1 MTIQQ
6 VHRKLGQWSIALKPD
21 APPGVIASLD
31 LLGHVAVIPGHVN
44 PVERGAEC
52 LSLARYV
59 GVLRQVDADTRI
71 ALSGSGLA
79 YWLGDE
85 DGAGAVIEGPGAA
98 LAGATFAAAV
108 AAVLPPSGR
117 TGAAGTI
124 YTGVPGT
131 ITTTRV
137 WETRRTALDWL
148 CDTMGGEWRI
158 RNDGLVDA
166 GPASALF
173 RATPE
178 CVVARR
184 DLVGVDMGR
193 RALAG
198 DMQSSLD
205 ARGYTTRVVVVAE
218 GMATG
223 AADAVT
229 VPFKDLHGQDV
240 ALTRLLDER
249 DGTEGGN
256 AASRASA
263 ALALWGTTRRSVR
276 LSVSDFDVAGD
287 ITPGDMIW
295 CYDPDAG
302 IIDPA
307 NEIQFRGRLIYP
319 AAVRALALSWPVTS
333 DYTVAFRGQTGAWV
347 DLTPW
352 VDFESPGGGE
362 VEVADSLSTPL
373 TSGIGTIGT
382 TVPGGGGGAGD
393 AAIPGVPTFGTFTTT
408 SYQPGD
414 GLAQAAVKVT
424 WSQPLNTDA
433 SSIVD
438 GDHYEVRYRPTGTS
452 DWQVAHASWDQ
463 LSLTVV
469 GLPPS
474 TGYDWQIR
482 AVDYAAPPNYGA
494 WSATTTFTTA
504 QDTTAPATPAPPTVA
519 ASLIAVQVTHTL
531 GVAAGGTYNL
541 PLDLD
546 HLEVHLGAS
555 AGFTPDASTLAG
567 KLQATGGMVTGGA
580 AAVGTFATASTA
592 AVHVK
597 VVAVDKTGNRSPASS
612 AASATALLV
621 DTAHISDLTASK
633 ITSGTMSATYTLSG
647 TIKTGAS
654 GARVELDTAGARLYN
669 AAGTLT
675 VDLSTATGSAS
686 IAGTFRTGLTG
697 QRIEIDS
704 TGNGTIYFYP
714 PTGSDYAYI
723 NAPSQNSCGVN
734 AGFGGG
740 STRAR
745 MFVTPLIG
753 ELAYIN
759 TAQAQAGGRVTVNS
773 GGATISGALSGS
785 YVSAAATS
793 ATVYAAS
800 GGNASCQNSSGAYFS
815 ANGTGAYANAPS
827 GGQVLAGVDSGPYMW
842 ARAGDM
848 DIQGD
853 AKLWLLG
860 TTVELGSGGGGEHV
874 KSLTIYNNTSTF
886 SANVGIATTP
896 IGTLWR
902 LTSSARYKVEIAPA
916 DLPLVAVRALAP
928 VTYYDR
934 SQAEEA
940 GGTDGLSQQ
949 LGLIAEQVHAI
960 PGVGPLLVEYN
971 DDGEPESINYDR
983 LAVALLPW
991 LRDLE
996 QRVRAIEGSKPLPA
1010 LQPLPKRIL
1019 DLSTAPRRRP
1029 VAQPTRPTREA
1040 PRDRTDPGPRPG
1052 RPGQAA

>member
-1 MTIQQ
+1 MAIKR
-6 VHRKLGQWSIALKPD
+6 VLKKLGSWTIKLKAD
-21 APPGVIASLD
+21 APPGLVSGLEF
-31 LLGHVAVIPGHVN
+31 LGHVAVIPGRVN
-44 PVERGAEC
+44 PVERGEEC
-52 LSLARYV
+52 LTLARYV
-59 GVLRQVDADTRI
+59 GVVRTVEADTAI
-71 ALSGSGLA
+71 TLSGSGLEF
-79 YWLGDE
+79 WLGDE
-85 DGAGAVIEGPGAA
+85 DGKGPVIEAPGVT
-98 LAGATFAAAV
+98 LSGETFAASIRALLPASGAITEGTLTAV
-108 AAVLPPSGR
+108 A
-117 TGAAGTI
+117 GT
-124 YTGVPGT
+124 YDGSHVYQTS
-131 ITTTRV
+131 
-137 WETRRTALDWL
+137 RTAIDYVCSLFDA
-148 CDTMGGEWRI
+148 DWRI
-158 RNDGLVDA
+158 NGDGTLDA

-173 RATPE
+173 VTTPR
-178 CVVARR
+178 CVIARR
-184 DLVGVDMGR
+184 DVAGVDMST
-193 RALAG
+193 RAVPG
-198 DMQSSLD
+198 DLSTSRSAQE
-205 ARGYTTRVVVVAE
+205 YTSRVVVVAE
-218 GMATG
+218 GLATG
-223 AADAVT
+223 SADAAT
-229 VPFKDLHGQDV
+229 VPYKDLHGNTVAITRVVDEQDD
-240 ALTRLLDER
+240 TSSS
-249 DGTEGGN
+249 N
-256 AASRASA
+256 ASA
-263 ALALWGTTRRSVR
+263 RAQMVLNLWNGTRKSVR
-276 LSVSDFDVAGD
+276 LSVSEFDIEGDFTAGD
-287 ITPGDMIW
+287 VVW
-295 CYDPDAG
+295 VWDPDAG
-302 IIDPA
+302 MADTA
-307 NEIQFRGRLIYP
+307 NEVPFRGGLLNP
-319 AAVRALALSWPVTS
+319 VAVRVLSVTWPVTQG
-333 DYTVAFRGQTGAWV
+333 YTVAYRDNDGAWT
-347 DLTPW
+347 DLTEW
-352 VDFESPGGGE
+352 VDWESAAGGE
-362 VEVADSLSTPL
+362 VEVADTLSAAL
-373 TSGIGTIGT
+373 SAGIGSIGT
-382 TVPGGGGGAGD
+382 QVSGGGGGAGD
-393 AAIPGVPTFGTFTTT
+393 TSVPDVPTFGTFTTT

-433 SSIVD
+433 STIVD

-494 WSATTTFTTA
+494 WSATTVFTTA

-531 GVAAGGTYNL
+531 GLAAGGTFNL

-546 HLEVHLGAS
+546 HLEVHLGAA
-555 AGFTPDASTLAG
+555 AGFTPSASTLAG
-567 KLQATGGMVTGGA
+567 KLQATGGMVTGGV
-580 AAVGTFATASTA
+580 AAVGTFPTSSTA

-597 VVAVDKTGNRSPASS
+597 VIAVDKTGNRSPASS

-647 TIKTGAS
+647 SIKTGAS

-669 AAGTLT
+669 SAGTLT
-675 VDLSTATGSAS
+675 VDLNTASGDAS
-686 IAGTFRTGLTG
+686 IAGKFRTGLTG
-697 QRIEIDS
+697 QRIEIDA
-704 TGNGTIYFYP
+704 TGNGTIYFIP
-714 PTGSDYAYI
+714 ASGSDFAYI

-734 AGFGGG
+734 SGFGSGT
-740 STRAR
+740 TRSRAY
-745 MFVTPLIG
+745 VTPAFG
-753 ELAYIN
+753 ELAYID
-759 TAQAQAGGRVTVNS
+759 TAQAQAGGRVTVHS

-785 YVSAAATS
+785 YVSASAAA

-815 ANGTGAYANAPS
+815 ANGTGAYVNAPS
-827 GGQVLAGVDSGPYMW
+827 GGQMLAAVSSGPYVW

-848 DIQGD
+848 DVQGD
-853 AKLWLLG
+853 TKLWLLG
-860 TTVELGSGGGGEHV
+860 TTVELGTGGGGEHV

-916 DLPLVAVRALAP
+916 DLPLDAVRALAP

-934 SQAEEA
+934 SQAEDA

-960 PGVGPLLVEYN
+960 PTVGRLLVELN

-983 LAVALLPW
+983 VAVALLPW

-996 QRVRAIEGSKPLPA
+996 QRVRAIEGGKPLPA
-1010 LQPLPKRIL
+1010 PRPLPKRIL

-1040 PRDRTDPGPRPG
+1040 PP
-1052 RPGQAA
+1052 